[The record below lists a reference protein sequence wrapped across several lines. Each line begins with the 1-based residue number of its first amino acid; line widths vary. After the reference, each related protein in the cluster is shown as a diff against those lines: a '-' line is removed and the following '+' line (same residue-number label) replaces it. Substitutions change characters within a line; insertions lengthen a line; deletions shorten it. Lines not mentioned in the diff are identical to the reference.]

1 MARHGQPMH
10 SAAVA
15 SAWFVALGL
24 LLLAGVLT
32 AQQRQQRGAL
42 ESDAEFSVPYH
53 AQQPRRAPAP
63 MAISPR
69 PVEPFQNSNLHA
81 ARVSALP
88 WYTSASQQDE
98 KWGGVHQ
105 VPGVPNALQNA
116 YLYAQHVAQ
125 SHTGQ
130 LLRWRNY
137 ITQHRSD
144 ATPKEQLA
152 QAKGMAYVAITEYS
166 QARAQ
171 LAAMKKMA
179 VIRRLDTKRQ
189 QARELTSDVN
199 KFATG
204 MLRNQDLAQVKQDE
218 AYGKV
223 ASAAKILNRM
233 AHSGLLR
240 RKAASQ
246 RLLHLQQLPY
256 LMTNV
261 SPNLDPSM
269 PNVRGYV
276 SKGYQN
282 LPAYG
287 GPAVSDCGPAGSS
300 SASDTVCDGVPT
312 AVASTM
318 LGQRLHVYTHTHTH
332 THMCV
337 YAYVYIMGICIC
349 LHIDTYDKILQMQ
362 KQIQVEV
369 IVCEFLYKCMFV
381 CVNVRVCLCVCVCLY
396 VCACVR
402 ACLCVFVCVCVCMCM
417 CVCICVCVRVCVRVY
432 VCVFTRACVCT
443 VKNVYLFTH
452 THIHTHTA
460 LQAAFLSVPSVVY
473 PFIHVGRHICANQYL
488 RVSVCVCMYV
498 FMCVCKDV
506 CIYVCMHVFI
516 CVCKDVCTYVCMYIY
531 VCMCFM
537 YAFMY

>member
-1 MARHGQPMH
+1 MH

-15 SAWFVALGL
+15 SAWVMALGL

-32 AQQRQQRGAL
+32 VQQRQQRGTL

-63 MAISPR
+63 FAISPR
-69 PVEPFQNSNLHA
+69 PVEPFQNPNLHA
-81 ARVSALP
+81 ARVSVLP

-152 QAKGMAYVAITEYS
+152 QAKGMAYVASTEYS

-256 LMTNV
+256 LMT
-261 SPNLDPSM
+261 
-269 PNVRGYV
+269 
-276 SKGYQN
+276 KGYQN

-300 SASDTVCDGVPT
+300 SASDTICGGVPT

-318 LGQRLHVYTHTHTH
+318 LGQRLQVYTHTHTH
-332 THMCV
+332 THTCV
-337 YAYVYIMGICIC
+337 YAYVSIMGICIC
-349 LHIDTYDKILQMQ
+349 LHIDTYDKILQTQ

-369 IVCEFLYKCMFV
+369 IVCEFVYKCMFV
-381 CVNVRVCLCVCVCLY
+381 CV
-396 VCACVR
+396 
-402 ACLCVFVCVCVCMCM
+402 
-417 CVCICVCVRVCVRVY
+417 
-432 VCVFTRACVCT
+432 
-443 VKNVYLFTH
+443 
-452 THIHTHTA
+452 
-460 LQAAFLSVPSVVY
+460 
-473 PFIHVGRHICANQYL
+473 
-488 RVSVCVCMYV
+488 
-498 FMCVCKDV
+498 
-506 CIYVCMHVFI
+506 
-516 CVCKDVCTYVCMYIY
+516 
-531 VCMCFM
+531 
-537 YAFMY
+537 